1 MITINDIFLKQFK
14 STDVEE
20 LAGPQQIPAVVSRHL
35 ILWKKVDPFWIPQL
49 KAVVRSDP
57 KSRKVYD
64 IRIFDE
70 DEARARGIYVHNY
83 YTLDE
88 FEDLL
93 LYEGWFNQEIAY
105 VSLTEKAGLGIDPY
119 HTIFSQPEIWMKVS
133 ILHEPG
139 STVFFY
145 LAGGPMRG
153 GPLGKGAAIVELNT
167 DYPYKDHKR
176 YIVHVSDVEGMKPDG
191 NRIRLFASDSA
202 RQVANWINER
212 NYIPRKSVSRGYV
225 AACN

>member
-1 MITINDIFLKQFK
+1 MITINDIVLKQFRN
-14 STDVEE
+14 TDVEE
-20 LAGPQQIPAVVSRHL
+20 LTGPQQIPAVVSKHL

-49 KAVVRSDP
+49 KAVVRSDLT
-57 KSRKVYD
+57 SRKAFD

-70 DEARARGIYVHNY
+70 DEARAKGIAVHNY
-83 YTLDE
+83 YSFDE
-88 FEDLL
+88 FEELL
-93 LYEGWFNQEIAY
+93 LYEGWFNPEIAY

-145 LAGGPMRG
+145 LAGGPMCG
-153 GPLGKGAAIVELNT
+153 GPLGKGAAIVELNPG
-167 DYPYKDHKR
+167 YPYKDHNR
-176 YIVHVSDVEGMKPDG
+176 YVVYVSDVDRMKPNG

-212 NYIPRKSVSRGYV
+212 NYIPRKSVARGFIT
-225 AACN
+225 AG